1 MKRTTVLATAVA
13 GALATAGVLAV
24 SGGAAQAPSPT
35 TINLV
40 SKNCRYKI
48 VDNAP
53 KITRRGGPGPGDG
66 FGIACRVENAAGAL
80 QGTLDA
86 TGTITRGGKSFTGP
100 AEGIYKLGDGEI
112 YLMARLNS
120 SNDTSGVVVGGT
132 GAYTGAR
139 GTFTSV
145 DRPGTAGG
153 DPSDDTITLLP

>member
-1 MKRTTVLATAVA
+1 MKRTAVLATTAV
-13 GALATAGVLAV
+13 GALATAAVLAV
-24 SGGAAQAPSPT
+24 SGAADSPGGS
-35 TINLV
+35 TIKVV
-40 SKNCRYKI
+40 SKNCRFKL

-53 KITRRGGPGPGDG
+53 KITKRDQNPGAGDG
-66 FGIACRVENAAGAL
+66 FGIACRVENEAGVL

-120 SNDTSGVVVGGT
+120 SNDTSGVVVGGN

-139 GTFTSV
+139 GTFTSI
-145 DRPGTAGG
+145 DRPGTKGG